1 MTNLYLKGMNTTKK
15 DLNVLIR
22 KFENE
27 NVILTPLYESYNNL
41 HFQNQNTL
49 EKTLQEKIKL
59 YNFNQHGINLICHSM
74 GCNLGTII
82 AENTDEI
89 DKLVLLSPEFFCPK
103 NDEKKAILKLREN
116 NNLYGETL
124 KNELFPFSIFQI
136 KDFLLFKQTQPLA
149 KAAIEKVTKPT
160 LIIYSQGDPYVST
173 RYMRY
178 LSVQQNIESYT
189 IASCNHNPVLAEKEG
204 QKVLT
209 LIKDF
214 LK

>member
-1 MTNLYLKGMNTTKK
+1 MMK
-15 DLNVLIR
+15 
-22 KFENE
+22 
-27 NVILTPLYESYNNL
+27 
-41 HFQNQNTL
+41 
-49 EKTLQEKIKL
+49 
-59 YNFNQHGINLICHSM
+59 
-74 GCNLGTII
+74 
-82 AENTDEI
+82 
-89 DKLVLLSPEFFCPK
+89 
-103 NDEKKAILKLREN
+103 KKAILKLREN